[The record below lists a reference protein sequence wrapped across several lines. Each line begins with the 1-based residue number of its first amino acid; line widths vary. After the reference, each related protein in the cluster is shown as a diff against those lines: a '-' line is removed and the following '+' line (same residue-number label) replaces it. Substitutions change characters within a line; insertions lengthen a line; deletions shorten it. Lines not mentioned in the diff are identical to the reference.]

1 MGVVMEDESYAI
13 VGPDN
18 KAINFVLWDGVTYFD
33 YGQDNGNY
41 MVPLAGISPYGFGW
55 IYDSETNTFI
65 DPTPP
70 PE

>member
-1 MGVVMEDESYAI
+1 MEGDKYAI

-33 YGQDNGNY
+33 YGQAEGNY
-41 MVPLAGISPYGFGW
+41 MVSLTGIERYGFGW
-55 IYDSETNTFI
+55 EYDSETNTFI
-65 DPTPP
+65 EPTPP